1 MSDYTYQQ
9 GFGNEF
15 ASEAVPGALPA
26 GRNSPQRAPLGLYA
40 EQLSG
45 TAFTQPRAVNRRTW
59 VYRIMPSAAHPRF
72 SRIANGSLR
81 GTPFDEIEPDPN
93 RLRWD
98 PLPMPTADTDFID
111 GLYTVAGNGDLR
123 TRNGMAVHQYVANQ
137 SMTSRYFVDS
147 DGELLFVPEAGPVTL
162 HTELGPLAVA
172 PGEIA
177 VIPRGIRFRV
187 ELPAEPVRG
196 YLCENFGAAFTLPER
211 GPIGANG
218 LANERDFL
226 APTARYEQETGPVQ
240 VVQKFGGNL
249 WAADYDHSP
258 LDVVGWH
265 GNYAP
270 YKYDT
275 ANFMVIGTI
284 SFDHPDPS
292 IFTVLTSP
300 SELPGLANVDFVIFP
315 PRWLVG
321 EDTFRPP
328 WYHRNIMSEF
338 MGLVHGV
345 YDAKAEGFVPG
356 GASLHNTFTSHGP
369 DAETFARASTAELR
383 PQKIDGTLAFMF
395 ESRWMIIPTQQAM
408 RAGHRQQDYDAVWAS
423 LTPGSRH
430 SLRGGGTMYIPAH
443 FAADDSEV
451 RELLAKHGAADLI
464 TLTDDGLL
472 ATMLPFAYEPSAG
485 EHGAQWGALYGHVA
499 RNNDQWRKPA
509 RGESLAIVRGP
520 DSYVSPSWYAAKAE
534 HGRVV
539 PTWNYLTAHVYGQLL
554 VHDDPAVGGGRRP
567 PPHRQARGRPP
578 GLTPPATR
586 VVGGRR
592 AARVHRGP
600 AARHRRPG
608 AADHP
613 DRGQGQ
619 AEPEPP
625 GRRHRRHRRR
635 PRRPR
640 RRSHGHRRRARQRR
654 PLKTGYG
661 GDDV

>member
-1 MSDYTYQQ
+1 VDDDYIYQR

-15 ASEAVPGALPA
+15 VSEAVPGVLPA
-26 GRNSPQRAPLGLYA
+26 GRNSPQRAPLGLYT

-72 SRIANGSLR
+72 SRIGNGTLR

-98 PLPMPTADTDFID
+98 PLPMPVEDTDFID

-123 TRNGMAVHQYVANQ
+123 SRNGMAVHQYAANR

-147 DGELLFVPEAGPVTL
+147 DGELLFVPELGAVIL
-162 HTELGPLAVA
+162 HTELGPLAA
-172 PGEIA
+172 TPGEIA

-187 ELPAEPVRG
+187 ELPEGPARG

-226 APTARYEQETGPVQ
+226 APTARYEDGTGPVQ

-275 ANFMVIGTI
+275 AQFMVIGTI

-338 MGLVHGV
+338 MGLVRGV
-345 YDAKAEGFVPG
+345 YDAKAEGFEPG

-395 ESRWMIIPTQQAM
+395 ESRWMIIPTLQAI
-408 RAGHRQQDYDAVWAS
+408 RADHRQPDYDAVWAG
-423 LTPGSRH
+423 LVPG
-430 SLRGGGTMYIPAH
+430 
-443 FAADDSEV
+443 F
-451 RELLAKHGAADLI
+451 
-464 TLTDDGLL
+464 
-472 ATMLPFAYEPSAG
+472 
-485 EHGAQWGALYGHVA
+485 
-499 RNNDQWRKPA
+499 
-509 RGESLAIVRGP
+509 
-520 DSYVSPSWYAAKAE
+520 
-534 HGRVV
+534 
-539 PTWNYLTAHVYGQLL
+539 TA
-554 VHDDPAVGGGRRP
+554 
-567 PPHRQARGRPP
+567 
-578 GLTPPATR
+578 
-586 VVGGRR
+586 
-592 AARVHRGP
+592 
-600 AARHRRPG
+600 
-608 AADHP
+608 
-613 DRGQGQ
+613 
-619 AEPEPP
+619 
-625 GRRHRRHRRR
+625 
-635 PRRPR
+635 
-640 RRSHGHRRRARQRR
+640 
-654 PLKTGYG
+654 
-661 GDDV
+661 